1 MPASADTYSKAWYG
15 RQLDRLHREA
25 PADKKTT
32 PEDALRHLPIECL
45 AEVLDTTFKNYD
57 TRASVF
63 AERCLVEG
71 DMDTY
76 HAFIKA
82 HHNILEQFDIPA
94 PNHYR
99 DMARIIGNHYIRQA
113 ERRNG
118 ITRTTIVKVSSP
130 KMPNSPL
137 SSSPTP
143 PSVLSWINKVE
154 DSTSEPPPFLEEG
167 LPELT
172 ANTPEGSFS
181 RAPISSAPREP
192 ESTESTSPPQR
203 QRHPRKAKTESVS
216 QGPVESLPAQKNQAT
231 SNGAGR
237 DRRAAKKEP
246 TSSTIIK
253 KDANKQPNGTKRQR
267 PGDAMVLSE
276 HSQVIQKRRKITK
289 PSAKSKR

>member
-1 MPASADTYSKAWYG
+1 MSASADTYCKAWYG

-25 PADKKTT
+25 PVDKKTT

-82 HHNILEQFDIPA
+82 HHDILEQFDMPS
-94 PNHYR
+94 PNHYQ

-137 SSSPTP
+137 SGSPTP

-154 DSTSEPPPFLEEG
+154 DSISEPPPFLEES
-167 LPELT
+167 LPEPA
-172 ANTPEGSFS
+172 ANTPEDSFS
-181 RAPISSAPREP
+181 GTPIEPAPRAPEP
-192 ESTESTSPPQR
+192 TESASPPQR
-203 QRHPRKAKTESVS
+203 QRHPRKAKTESVN
-216 QGPVESLPAQKNQAT
+216 QGLVESLPTQKKQTT

-237 DRRAAKKEP
+237 GRRAAKKEP
-246 TSSTIIK
+246 TPSTIIE
-253 KDANKQPNGTKRQR
+253 KDANKQPRGTKRQR

-276 HSQVIQKRRKITK
+276 ESQVTQKRRKIAK